1 MSLSKKNAVHAAIVE
16 LNGCLASENWARGL
30 PRKAS
35 LEDGWRLCPRADWL
49 LWLLDRAGPMAE
61 CFVDQK
67 WVVLASCAVARVAL
81 PPPSEVKSEDMRL
94 YVECLVTLDLTEE
107 CVDEHARALPYRAE
121 NRDVPY
127 RYRHVPMHGYVAA
140 VRFSME
146 QLWKAFTMYSPYTEL
161 VRCVLSA
168 ASSIEGITNNVE
180 GLRAVRAFVGGP
192 QTAIRAATLHSV
204 QNQST
209 WTKFRAWFDPEYPER
224 KFQKDAADAIRAVV
238 PWPVVE
244 EAWAKYSARKE
255 AQT

>member
-16 LNGCLASENWARGL
+16 LNGCRASENWARGL

-61 CFVDQK
+61 CFVEQK

-81 PPPSEVKSEDMRL
+81 PHPREVKSEDMRL

-107 CVDEHARALPYRAE
+107 CVNAHARTHPYRAE
-121 NRDVPY
+121 SRDVTYWY
-127 RYRHVPMHGYVAA
+127 RLFPMLGYVDA

-146 QLWKAFTMYSPYTEL
+146 QLWKALTMYSPYTEL

-192 QTAIRAATLHSV
+192 QTAIRAAALHSV
-204 QNQST
+204 RNQST

-238 PWPVVE
+238 PWSVVE
-244 EAWAKYSARKE
+244 EAWAKYSATKE